1 MAAAVAVHAAIIAW
15 LTAHPAAS
23 ERRQESIT
31 LRVALVAPPPEPA
44 SPAETA
50 PPDEAPAPAPAD
62 GDKPESP
69 GQPGSSDPASPAET
83 APPNAPTA
91 PAVAGAEK
99 PKKPGKPRA
108 HSDRPDASPP
118 PRKPKEGESAGVYG
132 SEGTQRLP
140 EGTAAYKVLVGQG
153 GAVQSVAL
161 MRSSGVASYDAA
173 GVTMIRT
180 AMAFDPPNRPSGTV
194 ATIVTIRF
202 SPKE

>member
-1 MAAAVAVHAAIIAW
+1 MAAAVAVHAAVIAG
-15 LTAHPAAS
+15 LIAHPAAS
-23 ERRQESIT
+23 DRRRESTT

-44 SPAETA
+44 SPAEAA
-50 PPDEAPAPAPAD
+50 PPNEAPATAD
-62 GDKPESP
+62 GDTLESP
-69 GQPGSSDPASPAET
+69 GQPGSSDPASSAET

-108 HSDRPDASPP
+108 HADRPPAGPP
-118 PRKPKEGESAGVYG
+118 PRKPTEDESAGVYG
-132 SEGTQRLP
+132 SEGTQRLA
-140 EGTAAYKVLVGQG
+140 EGTAAYKVLVGEG
-153 GAVQSVAL
+153 GAVESIAL

-180 AMAFDPPNRPSGTV
+180 AMTFDPPKPPSGTV
-194 ATIVTIRF
+194 ATIVTISF